1 MSTKPAS
8 PPVNQS
14 RPSLLARFKAVYARH
29 ETIRFLTESNLKA
42 GHRDKVL
49 GHLWSLLD
57 PLLFAAVYFVVFGLL
72 FAQAR
77 GQSTSFLIYL
87 VIGVFAWRFM
97 DGAVMQAASCIRGRR
112 GLIHE
117 ISFPKAI
124 FPISICLSRLYDFM
138 WGQIA
143 LLAILLIAGVGISF
157 HVVWVPVVI
166 VLQLLFVLGL
176 SFIVA
181 YLGAFFAD
189 TVNVV
194 AVAMRLWF
202 YSSPLFY
209 YVTSEHGGNGI
220 IPERVMFYF
229 MLNPIA
235 CFFEVY
241 RDCLLY
247 HEAPDGFHLA
257 YVAVIS
263 VTTLFVGFAVF
274 ARGEGS
280 FAKYI

>member
-1 MSTKPAS
+1 MSMMPTS
-8 PPVNQS
+8 PSVSKS
-14 RPSLLARFKAVYARH
+14 RPNLRARFRAVHARW

-49 GHLWSLLD
+49 GNLWSLLD
-57 PLLFAAVYFVVFGLL
+57 PLLFAAVYFVVFGIL

-143 LLAILLIAGVGISF
+143 LFAILLIAGVGLSLHMI
-157 HVVWVPVVI
+157 WVPVVI
-166 VLQLLFVLGL
+166 FLQLLFVMGL
-176 SFIVA
+176 AFIVA

-194 AVAMRLWF
+194 SVAMRLWF

-209 YVTSEHGGNGI
+209 YVTSEHGGTGI

-235 CFFEVY
+235 CFFEIY

-247 HEAPDGFHLA
+247 HETPDLFHLA
-257 YVAVIS
+257 YVAVVS
-263 VTTLFVGFAVF
+263 VTALLVGFAVF
-274 ARGEGS
+274 VRGEGS
-280 FAKYI
+280 FAKYV

>member
-1 MSTKPAS
+1 MSTKPTS
-8 PPVNQS
+8 PPVSKS
-14 RPSLLARFKAVYARH
+14 RPNLLARFKAVHARR

-57 PLLFAAVYFVVFGLL
+57 PLLFAAVYFVVFGVL
-72 FAQAR
+72 FKQAR
-77 GQSTSFLIYL
+77 GQSASFLIYL
-87 VIGVFAWRFM
+87 VIGVFSWRFM

-124 FPISICLSRLYDFM
+124 FPISICLSRLYDFL
-138 WGQIA
+138 WGQVA
-143 LLAILLIAGVGISF
+143 LLAILLIAGTGLSIHLIF
-157 HVVWVPVVI
+157 VPFVI
-166 VLQLLFVLGL
+166 LLQLLFVLGL
-176 SFIVA
+176 AFIVA

-194 AVAMRLWF
+194 TVAMRLWF

-209 YVTSEHGGNGI
+209 YATSEHGGTGI
-220 IPERVMFYF
+220 IPERFLFFF

-247 HEAPDGFHLA
+247 HQTPDLFHFA
-257 YVAVIS
+257 YVAGLS
-263 VTTLFVGFAVF
+263 VTALLVGFAVF
-274 ARGEGS
+274 TRGEGS